1 MESIIRINNTNK
13 FGLEIYQYML
23 YNNSAFEKCLGVAQF
38 GSALEWGSR
47 GRRFDSCHSDQKETT
62 IFDRK
67 LSFLFVLFTLHFF
80 RSSLLSEIVASI
92 EKIKE
97 KK

>member
-1 MESIIRINNTNK
+1 LESIIRINNTNK

-47 GRRFDSCHSDQKETT
+47 GREFESPHSDHYYEKIRVTAVIHRLKNKVAGASV
-62 IFDRK
+62 IFK
-67 LSFLFVLFTLHFF
+67 CHGCFTL
-80 RSSLLSEIVASI
+80 
-92 EKIKE
+92 
-97 KK
+97 

>member
-1 MESIIRINNTNK
+1 MSKKIRLICLDFIRRLCYNSLRSTISAA
-13 FGLEIYQYML
+13 FIYP
-23 YNNSAFEKCLGVAQF
+23 GVAQI

-47 GRRFDSCHSDQKETT
+47 GRRFNSCHSDQKETT